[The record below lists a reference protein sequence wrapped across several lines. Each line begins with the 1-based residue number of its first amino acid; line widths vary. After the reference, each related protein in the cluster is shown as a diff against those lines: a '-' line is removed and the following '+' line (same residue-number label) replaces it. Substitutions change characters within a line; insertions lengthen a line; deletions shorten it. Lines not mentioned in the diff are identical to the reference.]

1 MTAAIGPGEKRCPS
15 GIEGLDRI
23 IGGGFPTGGAIHV
36 AGSCGSGKTTLAM
49 EFLVRGAA
57 AGQKGLYVSTKH
69 APEKIINSVVRF
81 DVFDEKMLH
90 DKMLRL
96 VDVGEIID
104 LLTHPTR
111 PIGNSGAQE
120 LVGEIEKIVQKNGI
134 KRLVIDSTTPLLL
147 NMEPD
152 AGRDFL
158 KFLGDVM
165 HTKKCTMI
173 LTSDVEDGECMS
185 QIPCSGAIRLA
196 NMERRGDILRVL
208 QVLKMA
214 GVPHSR
220 SRYVFD
226 ITPSGIL
233 MTPLLRGGQI
243 Q

>member
-1 MTAAIGPGEKRCPS
+1 MG
-15 GIEGLDRI
+15 GI
-23 IGGGFPTGGAIHV
+23 IHV
-36 AGSCGSGKTTLAM
+36 AGSCGSGKTTLAI

-57 AGQKGLYVSTKH
+57 AGQKGLYIATKQ

-81 DVFDEKMLH
+81 DVFDEKMIQ
-90 DKMLRL
+90 DKILRI
-96 VDVGEIID
+96 VDVEDMVD
-104 LLTHPTR
+104 LLTHPAR
-111 PIGNSGAQE
+111 PIGSSGAKE
-120 LVGEIEKIVQKNGI
+120 LVGEIEKLIEKNGI

-147 NMEPD
+147 SMEPD

-165 HTKKCTMI
+165 YKKKCTTI
-173 LTSDVEDGECMS
+173 LTTDVEDREQIS

-196 NMERRGDILRVL
+196 NLERRGDVLRVL

-226 ITPSGIL
+226 ITPCGIL
-233 MTPLLRGGQI
+233 MTPMLRGGQL